1 MKLTADKIDL
11 LLNGTR
17 DERVYACAR
26 SFPLFLHKWH
36 GTAVAVFAGQVA
48 TSVRRSGGD
57 DPSKA
62 TCSEN
67 RRKPEMPRPRHIQG
81 LQAARLADDYT
92 QRTPVRLLPSEA
104 GDAKQL
110 VGTRSPTADQ
120 LAKKAPPRLKK
131 PSRQSD
137 VVVAPTAELEEH
149 KAALRGIFGETLS
162 DEFVDVMLTKLVSAL
177 RPGPHDV
184 LEEATLNA
192 AIALIASMEPRNE
205 LEAIVAVQIAATAFA
220 GLKFLE
226 FSQRHLDEAF
236 IGVYGGYATRLLRLQ
251 LELIQTLDRHR
262 RGNKQTV
269 EVRHVHIHS
278 GAQGVVGI
286 FNSGKDDSGGGEGE
300 K

>member
-92 QRTPVRLLPSEA
+92 QRTPVKLLPSES
-104 GDAKQL
+104 AKEL
-110 VGTRSPTADQ
+110 VGARSPLADQ
-120 LAKKAPPRLKK
+120 RAKKAPPRLKK
-131 PSRQSD
+131 PDRQSD
-137 VVVAPTAELEEH
+137 VVLAPTAELDEH
-149 KAALRGIFGETLS
+149 KAALRGVFGETLS
-162 DEFVDVMLTKLVSAL
+162 DEFVDVMLTQLVSAL
-177 RPGPHDV
+177 RPGPYDV

-192 AIALIASMEPRNE
+192 AIA
-205 LEAIVAVQIAATAFA
+205 V
-220 GLKFLE
+220 
-226 FSQRHLDEAF
+226 
-236 IGVYGGYATRLLRLQ
+236 VYR
-251 LELIQTLDRHR
+251 
-262 RGNKQTV
+262 
-269 EVRHVHIHS
+269 
-278 GAQGVVGI
+278 
-286 FNSGKDDSGGGEGE
+286 
-300 K
+300 